1 MRRTSRIPAL
11 AVLQN
16 RDFRILW
23 GSRVL
28 HEASRRMELLVL
40 ILLIREITGS
50 YFQLGLLAVFL
61 NAPRPVL
68 SLFSGVIADRLD
80 RRLIM
85 VTAHACYLGVAAVIL
100 LLLIADAI
108 QSWHVFVVV
117 FLQGLAKVL
126 EDPSRRTAMFDLV
139 GAERIAN
146 AVALESMT
154 STIGKIAGPL
164 IAGILIAGTGFTGAY
179 VCLTVLDLAS
189 LLLLV
194 QLRLPHRVQGSG
206 AQLAIWQSLRQGIGY
221 ALSNRTVFGV
231 LLISMVMNAT
241 VLRIQEFIPVIAS
254 DHLLVGPFLV
264 GLLTSSEG
272 IGNLI
277 GASIISV
284 KGNLR
289 YHGRLFVAGSLVMA
303 SFVLAVTWSPWF
315 AVSFALLLLAGI
327 AHAGFSTMQSTIL
340 LLASPA
346 GIRGRI
352 VGVNSLTNGAAQIVG
367 PLEIGAIADVL
378 GITFAIGL
386 NAAVALALILP
397 MVFLT
402 PLVWQPLRAVSEETG
417 GPGEESTPS
426 SAPNSGGDQ

>member
-1 MRRTSRIPAL
+1 MRGTSAIPAL

-28 HEASRRMELLVL
+28 HEAARRMELLVL

-68 SLFSGVIADRLD
+68 SLFSGIIADRLD

-85 VTAHACYLGVAAVIL
+85 ITAHASYLVIAVVIL
-100 LLLIADAI
+100 LLLFADAI
-108 QSWHVFVVV
+108 RPWHVFIVV
-117 FLQGLAKVL
+117 FMQGLAKVL

-164 IAGILIAGTGFTGAY
+164 AAGALIAAASFSGTYA
-179 VCLTVLDLAS
+179 VLTVLDLAA
-189 LLLLV
+189 LALLV
-194 QLRLPHRVQGSG
+194 RLRLPHRDQGG
-206 AQLAIWQSLRQGIGY
+206 GTQPAVWQSLREGIHY
-221 ALSNRTVFGV
+221 SLVNRTVLGV
-231 LLISMVMNAT
+231 LLISIVMNAM

-254 DHLLVGPFLV
+254 DHLLVGPVLI

-272 IGNLI
+272 FGNLI

-284 KGNLR
+284 RGTIR

-303 SFVLAVTWSPWF
+303 SLVLAVTLSPWF
-315 AVSFALLLLAGI
+315 ALSFVLLLLAGI
-327 AHAGFSTMQSTIL
+327 AHAGFSTMQSTML

-346 GIRGRI
+346 AIRGRI
-352 VGVNSLTNGAAQIVG
+352 VGVNSLTNGVAQMVG
-367 PLEIGAIADVL
+367 PLEIGAIGNAM
-378 GITFAIGL
+378 GIAFAMGL
-386 NAAVALALILP
+386 NAGLALVLILP
-397 MVFLT
+397 LVVLT
-402 PLVWQPLRAVSEETG
+402 PMLQRTV
-417 GPGEESTPS
+417 GPVPEDDPARRERPAAS
-426 SAPNSGGDQ
+426 SPDP